1 MVPAHTQPVLK
12 ALAYA
17 NALVD
22 LSGPLAYEAAY
33 ERRRAPG
40 DEGPKLDP
48 STISRGRLTRK
59 PNPRMADLDL

>member
-1 MVPAHTQPVLK
+1 MAQLRAWLTIAHGAGAQPVLK

-40 DEGPKLDP
+40 DEGP
-48 STISRGRLTRK
+48 
-59 PNPRMADLDL
+59 

>member
-12 ALAYA
+12 ALAY

-40 DEGPKLDP
+40 DEGP
-48 STISRGRLTRK
+48 
-59 PNPRMADLDL
+59 

>member
-1 MVPAHTQPVLK
+1 VLK

-40 DEGPKLDP
+40 DEGPSWTRP
-48 STISRGRLTRK
+48 QSRGVGSPGNPTRGWQISIY
-59 PNPRMADLDL
+59 DE